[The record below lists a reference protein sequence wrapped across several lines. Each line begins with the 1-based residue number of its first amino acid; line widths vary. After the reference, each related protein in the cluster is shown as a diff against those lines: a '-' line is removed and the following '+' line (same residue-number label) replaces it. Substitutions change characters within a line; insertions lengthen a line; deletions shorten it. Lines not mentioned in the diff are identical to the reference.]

1 MLPRESQD
9 RQIKCVCVVNVFFAK
24 VFDMTQEQLRH
35 GQVHLGPSG
44 DADEFSD
51 TATSH
56 GGNVQVIH
64 GVHAHSMPISGMTI
78 RQARAELEE
87 RLNLAPDAL
96 AVVDGNEADEDTVLT
111 ENQVLNFVKHA
122 GEKGARGIAT
132 YRGHRLFPSR
142 DGMATL

>member
-1 MLPRESQD
+1 
-9 RQIKCVCVVNVFFAK
+9 
-24 VFDMTQEQLRH
+24 MTQEQLRH
-35 GQVHLGPSG
+35 GQVQLGPSG
-44 DADEFSD
+44 DSDEFAD
-51 TATSH
+51 TTTSH

-64 GVHAHSMPISGMTI
+64 GVHAHSLPISGMTV

-122 GEKGARGIAT
+122 GEKGRLWPSDLRGSEVLLPQLALPLYQRSRTRHSRKLVIPAKS
-132 YRGHRLFPSR
+132 LPS
-142 DGMATL
+142 